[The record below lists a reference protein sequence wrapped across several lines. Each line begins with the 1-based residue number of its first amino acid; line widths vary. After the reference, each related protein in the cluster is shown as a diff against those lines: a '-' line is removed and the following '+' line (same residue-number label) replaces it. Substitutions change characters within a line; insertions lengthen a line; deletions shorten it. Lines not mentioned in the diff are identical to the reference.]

1 MIAALL
7 LAAATANAAPAA
19 APAGGGFSP
28 EPQAGG
34 YAVNVAAVF
43 VRRTPTLPGPVIEED
58 KTYTLYKVI
67 SCQGGWCA
75 LDLGWRGGVGYLPA
89 DVLLAVPARR

>member
-7 LAAATANAAPAA
+7 LAAATAAA
-19 APAGGGFSP
+19 APTASLGFSP

-43 VRRTPTLPGPVIEED
+43 VRRTPSLPGPVIQED
-58 KTYTLYKVI
+58 KAHTLYKVV
-67 SCQGGWCA
+67 SCQDGWCA
-75 LDLGWRGGVGYLPA
+75 LDLGSRGGVGYLPA